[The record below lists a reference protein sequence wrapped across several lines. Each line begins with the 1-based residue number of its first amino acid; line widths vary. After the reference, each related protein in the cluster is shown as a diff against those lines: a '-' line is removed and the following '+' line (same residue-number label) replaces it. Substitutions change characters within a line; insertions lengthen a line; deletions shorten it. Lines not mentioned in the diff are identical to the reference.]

1 MMAVSS
7 SFRQLVSVL
16 KRNKKTVAVVES
28 SCGGLINAGILAQ
41 PGASAVY
48 YGGTVA
54 YNTRR
59 AKPLLLNLPSLH
71 ESLLNQ
77 RSAISS
83 ADEYVASKLHWTK
96 ETSLAYC
103 KALQVDYVI
112 AEGGATGPTFHY
124 HDLSTGFA
132 VVCVAAATNGDY
144 KVVRQRVVH
153 STHANRY
160 GNMKLFTESAAEVAL
175 QAILEREEGA
185 ERDASDDYPSKPPE
199 PEFTESKR
207 SSKGGPRWV
216 LDRATHLRSQ
226 ARHIEELA
234 RRSTTRYVAL
244 REKSCLFLKQDTE
257 SAMSTPD
264 TTQKDDARTRK
275 LAYLSKEQVDAL
287 VKNQA
292 WTALCSFL
300 GFVGEESA
308 AGVHPEGA
316 LPIFGVNLLGGDKS
330 DHETSKTYL
339 SSVLS
344 TGVTWED
351 TRSTAPSLS
360 AIEYEQV
367 LYATALAEWQKRS
380 AHCPQCGGD
389 APLDVSGHSRR
400 CRSCAAQ
407 SWPRQDPSIIV
418 AVSSRDGQR
427 ILLARSKRH
436 PDRYYTVLAGFVEA
450 GETMEGA
457 VAREVLEETS
467 IRLDH
472 DSVRYVASQPWPFP
486 QSTMIGFVATAD
498 DRKQHIKLD
507 PNELVEAGWFTREQ
521 VRAASLVSGS
531 SAAMQPEAARKIL
544 EQNPH
549 AELLIPSGVVARR
562 LIDHWLEQ

>member
-1 MMAVSS
+1 MGVSS

-16 KRNKKTVAVVES
+16 KRNKKTIAVVES

-77 RSAISS
+77 RSAITS

-103 KALQVDYVI
+103 RALQVDFVI

-124 HDLSTGFA
+124 HEMNSGFA
-132 VVCVAAATNGDY
+132 VVCVAAATSGGSQ
-144 KVVRQRVVH
+144 VVRQQVVH

-160 GNMKLFTESAAEVAL
+160 GNMTLFAESAAEVAL

-185 ERDASDDYPSKPPE
+185 DRDACDDYSSKPPD
-199 PEFTESKR
+199 PETTER
-207 SSKGGPRWV
+207 SHSSEEGPRLV
-216 LDRATHLRSQ
+216 LDRAAHLRSQ
-226 ARHIEELA
+226 PSEIDKLA
-234 RRSTTRYVAL
+234 RGSATRYVVL
-244 REKSCLFLKQDTE
+244 RGKSCLFLQQE
-257 SAMSTPD
+257 RNSRSN
-264 TTQKDDARTRK
+264 RK
-275 LAYLSKEQVDAL
+275 LAYLSKEQLDAL

-292 WTALCSFL
+292 WTVQTSFL
-300 GFVGEESA
+300 GAVGDKCADA
-308 AGVHPEGA
+308 AAREA
-316 LPIFGVNLLGGDKS
+316 TLPVFGVNLLGGEHNS
-330 DHETSKTYL
+330 DHDTSHEYL
-339 SSVLS
+339 SRLLS
-344 TGVTWED
+344 TNVTWDD
-351 TRSTAPSLS
+351 TRSTAPSLPS
-360 AIEYEQV
+360 IEYEQV
-367 LYATALAEWQKRS
+367 LYATALAEWQQRS

-389 APLDVSGHSRR
+389 APLDFSGHSRR
-400 CRSCAAQ
+400 CLSCGAQ

-467 IRLDH
+467 IRIDPE
-472 DSVRYVASQPWPFP
+472 SVRYVASQPWPFP

-498 DRKQHIKLD
+498 DRGQQIKLD
-507 PNELVEAGWFTREQ
+507 PNELVEAGWFTKDQ
-521 VRAASLVSGS
+521 VRAASQLSGTS
-531 SAAMQPEAARKIL
+531 TVMQPEAARKIL